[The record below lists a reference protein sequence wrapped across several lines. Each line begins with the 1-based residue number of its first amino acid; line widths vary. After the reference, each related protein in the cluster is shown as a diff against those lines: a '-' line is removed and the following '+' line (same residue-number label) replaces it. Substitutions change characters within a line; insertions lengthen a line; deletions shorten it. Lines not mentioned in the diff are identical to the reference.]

1 MTNAEFIRQHR
12 QDDVRSLALKKAP
25 SDVDLPY
32 CLTQIEGWQTARAK
46 LPHWAES
53 DGIIFPPR
61 LSMEQCSS
69 QLTAQYKAQALERF
83 LQGEYPHA
91 QSGGK
96 GLPIPGSRLA
106 DLTGGFAVDFSFMS
120 PLFTEATYVE
130 RQSHLCEIAQ
140 HNLSVLGIRHARVLN
155 VDAHDALAQLP
166 HQTAIFLDPARRD
179 EAGRKVVAL
188 ADCTP
193 DVAQLH
199 DALLDKADVVM
210 VKLSPMLDISQSLSA
225 LPTVREVH
233 VVSVEGECKELLLIL
248 SRVESGLTY
257 HCVNLGRTTQSVV
270 VEASRSKSPVIV
282 SSPQRYLYEPNASIL
297 KADVQDA
304 LCQQFGIEKLH
315 PFSHLFTSEECR
327 SDFPGRI
334 FEIERSCGFGK
345 KELKEMLADIRQANL
360 TIRNFPATVAEL
372 RRRLRLSEGGNVY
385 LFATT
390 LADGSHAL
398 IRCRRAF

>member
-1 MTNAEFIRQHR
+1 MTNDEFIRQHR
-12 QDDVRSLALKKAP
+12 QDDVRSLALKKVP
-25 SDVDLPY
+25 SDIDLPY
-32 CLTQIEGWQTARAK
+32 CLTQIEGWQTARVK
-46 LPHWAES
+46 LPHWAET

-69 QLTAQYKAQALERF
+69 QLTAQYKAQALEHF
-83 LQGEYPHA
+83 LQGE
-91 QSGGK
+91 
-96 GLPIPGSRLA
+96 GSPKSDSRFT
-106 DLTGGFAVDFSFMS
+106 DLTGGFAVDFSFLA
-120 PLFTEATYVE
+120 PLFGDATYVE
-130 RQSHLCEIAQ
+130 RQSHLCDIAQ
-140 HNLSVLGIRHARVLN
+140 HNLSALGIQHARVLN
-155 VDAHDALAQLP
+155 MDAHEAFAQLP

-199 DALLDKADVVM
+199 DELLDKADVVM
-210 VKLSPMLDISQSLSA
+210 VKLSPMLDISQSLSM
-225 LPTVREVH
+225 LPSVRQVH

-248 SRVESGLTY
+248 SRVETGMTY

-270 VEASRSKSPVIV
+270 VEASRSKSPVIA
-282 SSPQRYLYEPNASIL
+282 SSPHRYLYEPNASIL
-297 KADVQDA
+297 KTDVQDA
-304 LCQQFGIEKLH
+304 LCQQFGVEKLH

-327 SDFPGRI
+327 MDFPGRI
-334 FEIERSCGFGK
+334 FEVERYCGFGK
-345 KELKEMLADIRQANL
+345 KELKEMLADVRQANL
-360 TIRNFPATVAEL
+360 TIRNFPTTVAEL

-398 IRCRRAF
+398 IRCHRQ